1 MKIIDKIKKT
11 VRFNLRLF
19 LATHKIPL
27 IMYKIPYLQY
37 FEVTGLNYKDPVH
50 IKLPT
55 KTLNYYVYAG
65 ENRYFL
71 NNTEENND
79 RIFYVLGI
87 DDKHSFVKKI
97 VGYDTTGAFPEV
109 KSKEDLLKVIVA
121 LDGECIKKFGGE
133 NAISSDLKV
142 GDRVVVLPRV
152 KNASLYSPWY
162 SDAMTPYA
170 GKLAVITEIC
180 RSGSYKLDIDE
191 SHYYWPKE
199 ALKLSDEVIYKEASK
214 QEFKSELS
222 MLPRKKKHYQLDFN
236 IH

>member
-1 MKIIDKIKKT
+1 MKIINKIKKT

-19 LATHKIPL
+19 LETHKIPL
-27 IMYKIPYLQY
+27 IMYRIPYLRY

-55 KTLNYYVYAG
+55 ETLNYDVYAG

-71 NNTEENND
+71 NNTEEHND

-87 DDKHSFVKKI
+87 DDKNSFVEKI

-109 KSKEDLLKVIVA
+109 RSKEDLLKVIVA
-121 LDGECIKKFGGE
+121 LDGECIKKFDGE

-142 GDRVVVLPRV
+142 GDRVVILPRV
-152 KNASLYSPWY
+152 KMESLY
-162 SDAMTPYA
+162 TPIYTDTMMKYA
-170 GKLAVITEIC
+170 GETAIITSVGKNSC
-180 RSGSYKLDIDE
+180 KLDIDG
-191 SHYYWPKE
+191 SSYYWPKE
-199 ALKLSDEVIYKEASK
+199 ALKLSDEAICKEASK

-222 MLPRKKKHYQLDFN
+222 MLPREKKHYQLDFN